1 MFHLAILELLKKK
14 TKNVHLQNKDDVLA
28 FAKKKI
34 NLCIIGPELPLSEGY
49 VDFLSQNNI
58 KTFGPTKKA
67 SQLETSKTLCKEFM
81 FRNNIPT
88 GKFKKFNNKNDA
100 LKYINAHLYLM

>member
-1 MFHLAILELLKKK
+1 MKILIIGGGGREHAIAYKCSLSNLSTEIFVSPGNPGTAQEKK
-14 TKNVHLQNKDDVLA
+14 TKNVNLQNKDDVLA
-28 FAKKKI
+28 FCKEKKI

-67 SQLETSKTLCKEFM
+67 SQLETSKSIC
-81 FRNNIPT
+81 
-88 GKFKKFNNKNDA
+88 
-100 LKYINAHLYLM
+100 